1 MIEKLTDIPVLM
13 AALGFLTILLLFI
26 GIWQYFRQHGKRQE
40 LMKKIRQDNEPYESL
55 GNQNSSQKTADKP
68 QGKIVNFFASLG
80 KHAASEKSADIP
92 KIRTR
97 FLRAGFRRANV
108 PAVFWGVK
116 TFLAICLPVGFF
128 LTRITVFQ
136 ILNAQA
142 TLTICLCFALLGFYL
157 PDIWLRIKIAG
168 RKTKIV
174 EGLPD
179 ALDLLVVC
187 VEAGMGLD
195 AAINRVGEEM
205 KLTNKALSDEFKLLN
220 LELRAGK
227 SRRDALQNL
236 ALRTDIEEVSNLVT
250 LLIQT
255 DRFGTSVAQALRVYS
270 DAFRTKRFQKAEEI
284 AAKIP
289 VKLVFPT
296 ILFIFPSLFVAIM
309 GPAAIRVYEMFL
321 AK

>member
-1 MIEKLTDIPVLM
+1 LTDIPILM

-26 GIWQYFRQHGKRQE
+26 GIWQYLRQYGKRQE
-40 LMKKIRQDNEPYESL
+40 LMKMIRQDNELYESF
-55 GNQNSSQKTADKP
+55 GEQNSSQKTAGKP

-80 KHAASEKSADIP
+80 KHAASEKSADVP
-92 KIRTR
+92 EIRTR
-97 FLRAGFRRANV
+97 FLSAGFRRANV

-128 LTRITVFQ
+128 LTRITVFK

-142 TLTICLCFALLGFYL
+142 TLIICLCFALLGFYL
-157 PDIWLRIKIAG
+157 PDIWLRIKTAR

-174 EGLPD
+174 HGLPD

-205 KLTNKALSDEFKLLN
+205 KLTNKAISDEFKLLN

-309 GPAAIRVYEMFL
+309 GPAAIRVYETFL

>member
-1 MIEKLTDIPVLM
+1 
-13 AALGFLTILLLFI
+13 
-26 GIWQYFRQHGKRQE
+26 
-40 LMKKIRQDNEPYESL
+40 
-55 GNQNSSQKTADKP
+55 
-68 QGKIVNFFASLG
+68 
-80 KHAASEKSADIP
+80 
-92 KIRTR
+92 
-97 FLRAGFRRANV
+97 
-108 PAVFWGVK
+108 
-116 TFLAICLPVGFF
+116 
-128 LTRITVFQ
+128 
-136 ILNAQA
+136 
-142 TLTICLCFALLGFYL
+142 
-157 PDIWLRIKIAG
+157 
-168 RKTKIV
+168 
-174 EGLPD
+174 
-179 ALDLLVVC
+179 
-187 VEAGMGLD
+187 MGLD

-270 DAFRTKRFQKAEEI
+270 DAFRTERFQKAEEI

-309 GPAAIRVYEMFL
+309 GPAMIRVYETFL